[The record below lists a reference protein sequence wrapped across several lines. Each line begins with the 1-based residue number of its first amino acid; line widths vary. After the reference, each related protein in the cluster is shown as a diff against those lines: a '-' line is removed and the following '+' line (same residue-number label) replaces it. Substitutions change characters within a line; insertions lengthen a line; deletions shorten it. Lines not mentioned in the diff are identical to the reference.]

1 MFVFLVHA
9 DGLRACLCVT
19 ADKGVTGLKVNDLC
33 VAEINGCRRFC
44 TVCAV
49 LLNDDARYTPV
60 AKCRILRAATEE
72 DRARRET
79 NRKLAEAAIKAF
91 DTENAGAPQ
100 KPYAISAHFDEPRKH
115 LELLFHADRPFDARR
130 SEASFRRRYSAEVSI
145 RQVGIRDEV
154 AAIGSIGPCGRPVC
168 CARWLD
174 SVGSLNLNVR
184 MAKKQNIS
192 LNPSSLNGQCDKLK
206 CCLSFEL
213 ETDTQPS
220 QEKDVQ

>member
-9 DGLRACLCVT
+9 DGLRTCLCVT
-19 ADKGVTGLKVNDLC
+19 AGQDVADLKVNDLC
-33 VAEINGCRRFC
+33 VAEIDGRRRYC

-49 LLNDDARYTPV
+49 LPNGGARHAP
-60 AKCRILRAATEE
+60 AANCRILRVATEE
-72 DRARRET
+72 DKARRET

-100 KPYAISAHFDEPRKH
+100 KPYAICAHFDEPRKH
-115 LELLFHADRPFDARR
+115 LDLLYHADRPFDARR
-130 SEASFRRRYSAEVSI
+130 TETSLRRRYNADVTV

-168 CARWLD
+168 CAHWLE
-174 SVGSLNLNVR
+174 SVSSLNLNVR

-192 LNPSSLNGQCDKLK
+192 LNPTSLNGQCDKLK

-213 ETDTQPS
+213 EADAQQPS
-220 QEKDVQ
+220 EKEVQ